1 MNDAISRGELSTDTD
16 VPHLVEM
23 LVAVVWGMG
32 FYAGFVG
39 DRTELSAVVHKL
51 ELLLANKL
59 WNLSE

>member
-1 MNDAISRGELSTDTD
+1 
-16 VPHLVEM
+16 VEM

-39 DRTELSAVVHKL
+39 DRTELSVVVHQL

-59 WNLSE
+59 WNLG

>member
-1 MNDAISRGELSTDTD
+1 
-16 VPHLVEM
+16 
-23 LVAVVWGMG
+23 MG

-39 DRTELSAVVHKL
+39 DRSELGAVVHKL